1 MELKHIA
8 IIIAQILVV
17 LGIVYLVGFT
27 LSIPTVVENFKVA
40 KEREDITS
48 PPKLATLFAEMNENT
63 KDELNITKHRGDYQ
77 DMLAQ
82 LQENVNLAILK
93 SLKNS
98 NDVVPKEKEL
108 NSILSKHK
116 YKHVLSELQE
126 FLDGVSS

>member
-82 LQENVNLAILK
+82 LQENVNLAMLQN
-93 SLKNS
+93 LKNS
-98 NDVVPKEKEL
+98 NEVVPKEKEL
-108 NSILSKHK
+108 N
-116 YKHVLSELQE
+116 
-126 FLDGVSS
+126 